1 MLGIIKAMISV
12 GIRNLELQFSLF
24 VSGWRNILISMLSI
38 ATAMLCKE
46 QGITVAG
53 VCAAYEIFVVQ
64 KVRLPELKHLLKWS
78 VTAKTSY
85 HFPWSGEATKR
96 LLVLGVTTAALL
108 LVRLQIMGS
117 QLPVFTRFDNPASV
131 SPTPARQ
138 LTYNYLI
145 SVNLWLLLFPNGLCC
160 DWTMGT
166 IPLVESFLDFRN
178 LATAAAYVFLVA
190 LVVVAFVTENRQRSV
205 VILMVKAHLENRNS
219 STWR

>member
-1 MLGIIKAMISV
+1 MFL
-12 GIRNLELQFSLF
+12 
-24 VSGWRNILISMLSI
+24 SMLSI

-64 KVRLPELKHLLKWS
+64 KFRLPELKYILKWA

-85 HFPWSGEATKR
+85 HFPWSNEATKR
-96 LLVLGVTTAALL
+96 LAIIFITTATLL

-131 SPTPARQ
+131 APTPVRQ

-145 SVNLWLLLFPNGLCC
+145 GVNLWLLLFPSSLCC

-166 IPLVESFLDFRN
+166 IPLVESFLDPRN
-178 LATAAAYVFLVA
+178 LATIASYVFIVA
-190 LVVVAFVTENRQRSV
+190 LVVVAFVTENRQRSI
-205 VILMVKAHLENRNS
+205 VILMVSGFVIIRQLLD
-219 STWR
+219 

>member
-1 MLGIIKAMISV
+1 
-12 GIRNLELQFSLF
+12 
-24 VSGWRNILISMLSI
+24 MLSI

-64 KVRLPELKHLLKWS
+64 KVRLPEIKQTLRWA

-85 HFPWSGEATKR
+85 NFPWTSESTKR
-96 LLVLGVTTAALL
+96 LFVLALTTLGLL
-108 LVRLQIMGS
+108 LARLQVMGS

-131 SPTPARQ
+131 ASTPTRQ

-145 SVNLWLLLFPNGLCC
+145 SVNLWLLLFPSDLCC

-166 IPLVESFLDFRN
+166 IPLVESFMDPRN
-178 LATAAAYVFLVA
+178 LATIVAYGFLVA
-190 LVVVAFVTENRQRSV
+190 LVVVAFTTENRQHSII
-205 VILMVKAHLENRNS
+205 ILMVSYEIFNYFFI
-219 STWR
+219 ST